1 MGSTIC
7 RRLTF
12 DLTDLPKDLLHDVS
26 KGNLQVLAAEE
37 EEQEDEDEEVE
48 SQPPTQAAAA
58 ARRQV
63 ENEVR
68 AGVPD
73 RSRLDFGLRRTRGA
87 HRPIIAIVEA
97 KRA

>member
-1 MGSTIC
+1 MGPTTRS
-7 RRLTF
+7 RLTF
-12 DLTDLPKDLLHDVS
+12 DLTDVPKDVLHDVR

-37 EEQEDEDEEVE
+37 EEQEDEEVE
-48 SQPPTQAAAA
+48 SQPATQAAAA

-63 ENEVR
+63 DNEVR

-87 HRPIIAIVEA
+87 HRPFIAIVEA